1 MVMMDGFVSYIALV
15 LKLIMNS
22 HKFSGSVN
30 SLNIALSADSAE
42 FCRDISPCSSKK
54 KRPYSLLLV
63 FNNQELTVL

>member
-30 SLNIALSADSAE
+30 LLNIALCADGAE
-42 FCRDISPCSSKK
+42 FCRDISPCSSKNK
-54 KRPYSLLLV
+54 KKKKNKKKNTDR
-63 FNNQELTVL
+63 FTRTG